1 LKSIIQINYFG
12 FIDRKILSMDNF
24 YNPKHKL
31 SVIRGA
37 ITCNENTKLDISSAV
52 HELIEELIARNNL
65 EPINILSI
73 IFTVTTDLNACF
85 PASVA
90 RKYNGL
96 DQVSFLDCQQ
106 MYVPDDIKFCIRLMA
121 QVNLPINRKLNHP
134 YLRGASSLRPDRC

>member
-1 LKSIIQINYFG
+1 
-12 FIDRKILSMDNF
+12 MDNF
-24 YNPKHKL
+24 YNPNIKI

-37 ITCNENTKLDISSAV
+37 TTCGGNNTVNITSAV
-52 HELIEELIARNNL
+52 NELIEELISRNDL

-73 IFTVTTDLNACF
+73 IFTVTKDLNACF

-96 DQVSFLDCQQ
+96 DKVAFLDCQQ

-121 QVNLPINRKLNHP
+121 QVKLPLNKKLSHP
-134 YLRGASSLRPDRC
+134 YLRGASNLRPDRC